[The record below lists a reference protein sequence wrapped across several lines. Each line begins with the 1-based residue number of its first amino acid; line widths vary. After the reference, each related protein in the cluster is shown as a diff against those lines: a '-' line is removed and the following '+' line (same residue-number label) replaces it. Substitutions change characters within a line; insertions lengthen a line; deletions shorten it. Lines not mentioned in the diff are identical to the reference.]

1 MKRKH
6 KSKTTEAVANRG
18 IDADALRGEKRR
30 PEKKNENVEV
40 HKTREKCKET
50 YNT

>member
-1 MKRKH
+1 MEYLRSTFMTVFDIDFWMTVLQKYTKTRK
-6 KSKTTEAVANRG
+6 
-18 IDADALRGEKRR
+18 
-30 PEKKNENVEV
+30 KKNENVEV